1 MDNIH
6 PSVSVGQ
13 NKKEFTGRYAQ
24 THHFS
29 NIKGVS
35 VPPGVSPKNVTDQ
48 FPRMH
53 LSDNNEG
60 TGVPGNTHSKSGS
73 TGHYYLG
80 SDSIDCPR
88 TLPSSSHSAPDLAD
102 EHAFTARHNVNK
114 QVNRQD
120 RQAIIEG
127 GKKNCLT
134 PVESENSLTSYDT
147 ASVGDMEDDFSDTDT
162 DDEWAGCDVTAV

>member
-13 NKKEFTGRYAQ
+13 NRKEFPGRYAQ

-29 NIKGVS
+29 NIKGVL
-35 VPPGVSPKNVTDQ
+35 VPPGVSPRNVADQ
-48 FPRMH
+48 LPKMH
-53 LSDNNEG
+53 ISDDTG

-80 SDSIDCPR
+80 SDSTDFQR
-88 TLPSSSHSAPDLAD
+88 SLPSSSHSAPDLAD
-102 EHAFTARHNVNK
+102 EHAFTVRQNVNK

-127 GKKNCLT
+127 SKKNCLT

-147 ASVGDMEDDFSDTDT
+147 ASVGDMEEDFSDTDT